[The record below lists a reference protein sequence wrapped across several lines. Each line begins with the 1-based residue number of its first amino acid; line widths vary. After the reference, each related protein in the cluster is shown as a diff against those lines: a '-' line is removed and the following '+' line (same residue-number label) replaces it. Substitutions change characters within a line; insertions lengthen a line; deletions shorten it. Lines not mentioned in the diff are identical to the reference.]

1 MAELREPKMAV
12 YSGNAGSILYDGVII
27 GAVAEWRLLIVTHN
41 DNARWTGSLTWQWL
55 SLPREDPDDD
65 EFDIELQD
73 GAETPSYNLSG
84 RTVFT
89 SIDLQK
95 RTLDFRGQGDLEGVP
110 DPGPGQSEIAIT

>member
-1 MAELREPKMAV
+1 M
-12 YSGNAGSILYDGVII
+12 
-27 GAVAEWRLLIVTHN
+27 AEWRLLIVTH
-41 DNARWTGSLTWQWL
+41 DGNARWTGSLTWQWL

-84 RTVFT
+84 RTIFT
-89 SIDLQK
+89 GIDLQK
-95 RTLDFRGQGDLEGVP
+95 RTLDFRGQGDLAGAP